1 MHTDTD
7 KALAAWR
14 QAVATA
20 TAAMQASNNV
30 PPDPDLERA
39 DRQASERVRQLAREA
54 WAMPVSGPGGA
65 WGSTTPASSSMRPSS
80 LPSSAAST
88 TWSPPPGPPAPAI
101 RPTSCCL
108 PRSRTTCSGISKQ
121 FPALPPNLVD
131 EDYEDEAAAYLIR
144 GVADAAEAQR
154 SMSGSPGTPLSIRE
168 AAAQIVQLI
177 NANPRSPRLEE
188 IEAVIAKVAAPPNAD

>member
-1 MHTDTD
+1 MSSDNKPSDFRARWDELRREYDALRND
-7 KALAAWR
+7 KSVQGLGFNDPGFFEHEALISAVLGRIDDVVAATW
-14 QAVATA
+14 ATR
-20 TAAMQASNNV
+20 AS
-30 PPDPDLERA
+30 DPADLLL
-39 DRQASERVRQLAREA
+39 LAEIA
-54 WAMPVSGPGGA
+54 YDVQWD
-65 WGSTTPASSSMRPSS
+65 
-80 LPSSAAST
+80 L
-88 TWSPPPGPPAPAI
+88 
-101 RPTSCCL
+101 
-108 PRSRTTCSGISKQ
+108 KQ

-168 AAAQIVQLI
+168 AAAQIVRLI